1 MARNPFARGLFVMS
15 ISAAR
20 IGAMILGGAAVLG
33 LVGCAQPVA
42 GTGAPAPA
50 TPTTTAQQTSTVVVV
65 PTVTV
70 TPPATVTVTPA
81 PKAMTPCQRM
91 FAAGYSYDAAYAA
104 WVDAGKPL
112 NWDAD
117 KDGFPC
123 EQSYGELN

>member
-1 MARNPFARGLFVMS
+1 MS
-15 ISAAR
+15 ISAVR

-33 LVGCAQPVA
+33 LAGCAQPVA
-42 GTGAPAPA
+42 GSGAPASA
-50 TPTTTAQQTSTVVVV
+50 APTTAAQQTSTVVVV

-70 TPPATVTVTPA
+70 TPPATVTVEQPA

-91 FAAGYSYDAAYAA
+91 YAAGYSYDAAYVA
-104 WVDAGKPL
+104 WADAGYPL

-123 EQSYGELN
+123 EQSYGEQN